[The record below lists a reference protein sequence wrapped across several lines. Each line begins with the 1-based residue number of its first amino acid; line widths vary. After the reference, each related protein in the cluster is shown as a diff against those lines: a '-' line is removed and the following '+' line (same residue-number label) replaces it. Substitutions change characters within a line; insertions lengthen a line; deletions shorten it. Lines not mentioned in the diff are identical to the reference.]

1 MIFAMSRKKEEP
13 AAEVD
18 FETSMAELESIVEAL
33 ENDSLS
39 LAEMISQYER
49 GSHLL
54 SNCDAFLK
62 SAKLRLEKLTI
73 REENENVLASD
84 PDLCHVPPTA
94 MPPNDKDDDSISLF

>member
-1 MIFAMSRKKEEP
+1 MSRKKEENTT
-13 AAEVD
+13 EVS
-18 FETSMAELESIVEAL
+18 FEESLAELEDIVDAL

-39 LAEMISQYER
+39 LADMISRYER

-62 SAKLRLEKLTI
+62 SAKLRLEKLAI

-84 PDLCHVPPTA
+84 PELCQVRPTA
-94 MPPNDKDDDSISLF
+94 TPSNDHDDDSISLF

>member
-1 MIFAMSRKKEEP
+1 MTRKKEEH
-13 AAEVD
+13 VKQVS
-18 FETSMAELESIVEAL
+18 FEDSLTELEEIVDAL

-39 LAEMISQYER
+39 LSEMISRYER

-62 SAKLRLEKLTI
+62 SAKLRLEKLAI

-84 PDLCHVPPTA
+84 PELCQVRLTA
-94 MPPNDKDDDSISLF
+94 TPSHDHDDDSISLF